1 MRAHRP
7 DQRGDAERR
16 WVRGLPQDR
25 LPVGPPAPVPDV
37 REGRLL
43 QRLPEPALAAP
54 LPRFGP
60 PDDPVLRARRGL
72 DVVLPGRAL
81 LRARRR
87 VEAPPVA
94 ASSAPPTEAPPS
106 AGAPRACLPT
116 PRRPARPA
124 P

>member
-7 DQRGDAERR
+7 DQRGHAERR
-16 WVRGLPQDR
+16 RLRGLPEDR

-54 LPRFGP
+54 LPRLRP

-87 VEAPPVA
+87 VEAAPA
-94 ASSAPPTEAPPS
+94 SSSSAPRYGGASSSRIATGVSPPTEPVWF
-106 AGAPRACLPT
+106 CF
-116 PRRPARPA
+116 
-124 P
+124 